1 MKMTKNYK
9 TTREKF
15 DRMKLYP
22 IDEAIALVQEMK
34 FTKFDESIDLAIN
47 LDVDPRHAEENIR
60 VTTALPHGTGK
71 EVSVLVLASGPKEK
85 EALEAGADYVGNK
98 EYLDKIKG
106 GWADVDKII
115 ATPDM
120 MGELGKLGRIL
131 GPKGLMPNPK
141 SGTVTMD
148 VAKAVKDLKA
158 GQVELRVEKTGIVHV
173 PGGKSSFEKDAIVEN
188 IRTIYDTLI
197 KNRPASVKGQYLEK
211 MSVSSTM
218 GPGIKIDHA
227 SIR

>member
-22 IDEAIALVQEMK
+22 INEAVALVQEMK

-120 MGELGKLGRIL
+120 MGGLGKLGRIL

-173 PGGKSSFEKDAIVEN
+173 PCGKSSFEKDAIVEN